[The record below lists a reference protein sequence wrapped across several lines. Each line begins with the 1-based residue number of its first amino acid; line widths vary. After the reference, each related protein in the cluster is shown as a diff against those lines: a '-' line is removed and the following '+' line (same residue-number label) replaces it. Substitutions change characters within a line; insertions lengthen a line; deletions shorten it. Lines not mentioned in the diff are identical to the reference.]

1 MSVYVASHSNLTMR
15 RLQIDPGE
23 RKLSLS
29 TDIQGEYY
37 VNYEQLHWVIH
48 MRVYLHASYAEI
60 LH

>member
-37 VNYEQLHWVIH
+37 VNYEQLTDCIG
-48 MRVYLHASYAEI
+48 
-60 LH
+60 